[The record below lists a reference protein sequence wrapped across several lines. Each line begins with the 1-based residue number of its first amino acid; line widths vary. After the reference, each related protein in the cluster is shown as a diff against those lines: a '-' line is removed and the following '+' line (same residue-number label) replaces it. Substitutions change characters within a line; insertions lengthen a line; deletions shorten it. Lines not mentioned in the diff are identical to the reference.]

1 MSDLMKGREC
11 DGAGGGEVGW
21 EGALV
26 EWDPEGVVQ
35 CFNPWP
41 D

>member
-1 MSDLMKGREC
+1 MSDLMKGREY
-11 DGAGGGEVGW
+11 DGGGVGW